1 MSCTGRR
8 PRSRSDKKPTHGW
21 DPIFEQRKIAAW
33 TWRAKRLWQSSWTK
47 TKTAENEISGVE
59 QKQAAANQWREE
71 QTTKKENQDRA
82 AWEGNQSFGWFHSW
96 GKQILIWIS
105 RCPWSGTK
113 RVTPLQQ
120 GHATT
125 RIRSPFFW
133 QIKHGAKRTPA
144 HAKPEQQRPELL
156 LIWRQERRKQEAWD
170 FSRAEQLEAGITGGT
185 TSRAA
190 WDGRKILAWADQIEQ
205 EPIQALEHEIPSRKE
220 ENQSG
225 SPWPSGVLEE
235 RQPEQKTIRRTGALP
250 AAGFEEKKQTPRSGK
265 RI

>member
-8 PRSRSDKKPTHGW
+8 PRSRSDKKRTHGW

-33 TWRAKRLWQSSWTK
+33 TWRAERLWQSSWTK

-96 GKQILIWIS
+96 GKTNFDLDL
-105 RCPWSGTK
+105 T
-113 RVTPLQQ
+113 VPLVGNKK
-120 GHATT
+120 GHASST
-125 RIRSPFFW
+125 RSRNNQNTKPFFLTN
-133 QIKHGAKRTPA
+133 QHGAKRTPA
-144 HAKPEQQRPELL
+144 HTKPEQQRPELL